1 MNKEDLT
8 KIGLTKDQASV
19 YMALL
24 SGGTAP
30 AGKISTKTGLKRGLV
45 YKVLEQLLEL
55 NLIEKH
61 EQEGKTTLFS
71 PSHPSN
77 LKKVIESNES
87 EIQTAKNTFNTV
99 SSELNSAFNLLSG
112 KPNIQFFEG
121 TKGMEEIME
130 DSLYAKGEILSYAD
144 AEAVEKH
151 ISNINKEYVK
161 KRQKFGIKKRIIVPD
176 SEFNRKFLK
185 DYAKE
190 NVLKG
195 TANGDISVTSNYI
208 ERGFIATE
216 VDSFYEISHAIKI
229 VRNDGKNNLFR
240 TKAKNPNSSEKMS
253 LERIQREVLTD
264 ENIQVFERE
273 KMTDHDYSLLNQES
287 RSSDSEKVWVLTR
300 SIIDEETKKTFLVY
314 ERVSRDDL
322 ADYLQ
327 I

>member
-185 DYAKE
+185 DYAK
-190 NVLKG
+190 
-195 TANGDISVTSNYI
+195 DVTDFKMVSHKDLPAFKTVMQIYDNKVSYLTLTEDFMIGIII
-208 ERGFIATE
+208 EDPNIYKMHKYLFEHLWNITE
-216 VDSFYEISHAIKI
+216 DL
-229 VRNDGKNNLFR
+229 NL
-240 TKAKNPNSSEKMS
+240 
-253 LERIQREVLTD
+253 
-264 ENIQVFERE
+264 
-273 KMTDHDYSLLNQES
+273 
-287 RSSDSEKVWVLTR
+287 
-300 SIIDEETKKTFLVY
+300 
-314 ERVSRDDL
+314 
-322 ADYLQ
+322 
-327 I
+327 